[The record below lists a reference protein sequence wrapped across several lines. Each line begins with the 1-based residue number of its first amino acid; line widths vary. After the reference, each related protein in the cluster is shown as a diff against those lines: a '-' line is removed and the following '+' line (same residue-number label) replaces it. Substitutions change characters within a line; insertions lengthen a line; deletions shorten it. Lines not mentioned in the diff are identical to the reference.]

1 MILNADTIVYN
12 CRFVGL
18 MTPASTTWTTGGSD
32 LLLLLLHG
40 VMGLDWGAVLVLVLH
55 DVLLMLHHL
64 LYMARPLTL
73 MFGSPSL

>member
-18 MTPASTTWTTGGSD
+18 MTPASTTWTTGGST
-32 LLLLLLHG
+32 LLLLLHN
-40 VMGLDWGAVLVLVLH
+40 VMGLDWGAVLVLH

-73 MFGSPSL
+73 IFGSPSL